1 MSEFKLQH
9 IVAELL
15 NSLGG
20 KVNPNKLVE
29 YLQARETTSSA
40 GYSVVIQ
47 NHLSRLSQDNPEAQ
61 DFLVKYNDL
70 KDKNVDSLDAFVQ
83 LLDQI
88 SQDRSLKELLLKSNR
103 PSMSPSTT
111 TELTKDNLPQIKNR
125 LKKAVTKKTTKD
137 DSIKSILNTSPTVPL
152 ANTPTVV
159 SWVQRRP
166 HMTCD
171 FSPNFS
177 HQSIPTVPVVSQEN
191 VLIEDLLNVLIGLP
205 GCYIEPEELRD
216 VYGPRTFRINDNVPL
231 SLRELIKQILPLA
244 SHYSIIQRFTEEKM
258 RFEFGQV
265 NNALAEAMQNIIK
278 EHMMYVTQMH
288 EEFRSKNLTIQ
299 KLWFYVQR
307 NMQSLGIAAN
317 LASSI
322 SKSDAKGGKVLS
334 LLHDHVSGSIG
345 DERAQLLCLKL
356 MEAACYPYM
365 KMLGMWIYK
374 GIITDPINEENDPLT
389 LTMEQSDPEPGHDTI
404 EEPQHNEEV
413 MFNLTIYFAIVIS
426 FITNTISFIF
436 QNKQNIYRGPS
447 PPENHSKPVKNKVLP
462 IQYKIEEKHYIE
474 AIEKAYMFAS
484 QTLLNLVIKEKDLI
498 GRLRSVKHYFLL
510 DQGDFIV
517 TFLSLCEKELA
528 KYSMDVN
535 QTCIESLMDLAL
547 RLSSAINDPYKDDLR
562 TELLPYDLQFQMFKI
577 LSIQTNSEQEYWS
590 AAEQEKLL
598 MIQSFS
604 FGYEVHWPL
613 SLILNR
619 KALACYQM
627 IFRHL
632 FYCKYIERMICQVW
646 KSNKVAKKFHFE
658 DAQHYRAAFALRQRM
673 LHCIQNLEYHMMVEV
688 IEPHWCAFLNKI
700 GKVQNVDEILSCHW
714 DFLNSCLK
722 DCMLTIPPIL
732 STIIKLLSICEEFC
746 KFVQQ
751 MQRYFVEAELGSL
764 PNSMYE
770 SYTQNELVFQG
781 NPEISESTLSF
792 KERISLFDVAFSEAL
807 IKLLDQINELNRDTS
822 EHERLFN
829 LLYRLDF
836 NSYYSGQLE
845 KIGLD
850 RLVKDSSG

>member
-9 IVAELL
+9 TVADLL
-15 NSLGG
+15 NTLGG

-29 YLQARETTSSA
+29 YLQESQTVDS
-40 GYSVVIQ
+40 GGCIVIAQ
-47 NHLSRLSQDNPEAQ
+47 NHLARLSQEIPDSNA
-61 DFLVKYNDL
+61 FLTKYNDL

-83 LLDQI
+83 LLDHI
-88 SQDRSLKELLLKSNR
+88 SQDTSLKEFLVKSNR
-103 PSMSPSTT
+103 PSLSATA
-111 TELTKDNLPQIKNR
+111 ELTKDNLPQIKNR
-125 LKKAVTKKTTKD
+125 LKKAVTKKSTKD
-137 DSIKSILNTSPTVPL
+137 DSLKSILNTTPTVPL
-152 ANTPTVV
+152 ASTPTVV

-166 HMTCD
+166 NMTWD
-171 FSPNFS
+171 FSPTIS
-177 HQSIPTVPVVSQEN
+177 HQPVPTVPTVSQEN
-191 VLIEDLLNVLIGLP
+191 ILIEDILNILIGLP
-205 GCYIEPEELRD
+205 GCYIEPEELKD
-216 VYGPRTFRINDNVPL
+216 LYGPRTFKINDNVPL

-278 EHMMYVTQMH
+278 EHMLFTIQL
-288 EEFRSKNLTIQ
+288 ESEFRSSNLSIQ

-317 LASSI
+317 IASSI

-334 LLHDHVSGSIG
+334 LLHDHVVGSIG

-365 KMLGMWIYK
+365 KMLGMWIYR
-374 GIITDPINEENDPLT
+374 GIISDPISEFLIEDNEVVQREDMPVDYSADYWEKKYAVRRERIPKFL
-389 LTMEQSDPEPGHDTI
+389 EPVADIILKAGKYL
-404 EEPQHNEEV
+404 N
-413 MFNLTIYFAIVIS
+413 VIR
-426 FITNTISFIF
+426 
-436 QNKQNIYRGPS
+436 QCG
-447 PPENHSKPVKNKVLP
+447 KPVKNKVLP

-484 QTLLNLVIKEKDLI
+484 QTLLDLVIKEKDLL
-498 GRLRSVKHYFLL
+498 GRLKSVKHYFLL

-517 TFLSLCEKELA
+517 TFLTLCEKELG
-528 KYSMDVN
+528 KYSVDVN
-535 QTCIESLMDLAL
+535 QSCIESLMDLAL
-547 RLSSAINDPYKDDLR
+547 RISSAIGDPYKDDLR
-562 TELLPYDLQFQMFKI
+562 TELLQYDLQFQMFKI
-577 LSIQTNSEQEYWS
+577 LSIQTNSEQVYWS

-604 FGYEVHWPL
+604 FSYEVHWPL

-619 KALACYQM
+619 KSLACYQM

-646 KSNKVAKKFHFE
+646 KSNKVAKKFPFD

-688 IEPHWCAFLNKI
+688 IEPHWCTFLNKI
-700 GKVQNVDEILSCHW
+700 AKVQNVDEILSCHW

-746 KFVQQ
+746 EFV
-751 MQRYFVEAELGSL
+751 
-764 PNSMYE
+764 
-770 SYTQNELVFQG
+770 QNELVFQG
-781 NPEISESTLSF
+781 NCEPSEPTLSF
-792 KERISLFDVAFSEAL
+792 KEKIAIFDVSFSGAL
-807 IKLLDQINELNRDTS
+807 IRLLDQINELNRDTS

-836 NSYYSGQLE
+836 NSFYSGQLR
-845 KIGLD
+845 KIGLEKF
-850 RLVKDSSG
+850 VKDSSG

>member
-9 IVAELL
+9 IVADLL
-15 NSLGG
+15 NTLGG

-29 YLQARETTSSA
+29 YLQESQTVDS
-40 GYSVVIQ
+40 GGCIVIAQ
-47 NHLSRLSQDNPEAQ
+47 NHLARLSQDIPDSSA
-61 DFLVKYNDL
+61 FLAKYNDL

-83 LLDQI
+83 LLDHI
-88 SQDRSLKELLLKSNR
+88 SQDISLKEFLIKSNR
-103 PSMSPSTT
+103 PSLSAT

-125 LKKAVTKKTTKD
+125 LKKAVTKKSTKD
-137 DSIKSILNTSPTVPL
+137 DSLKSILNTTPTVPL
-152 ANTPTVV
+152 ASTPTVV

-166 HMTCD
+166 NMTWD
-171 FSPNFS
+171 FSPTIS
-177 HQSIPTVPVVSQEN
+177 HQSVPTVPAVSQEN
-191 VLIEDLLNVLIGLP
+191 ILIEDILNILIGLP
-205 GCYIEPEELRD
+205 GGYIEPEELKD
-216 VYGPRTFRINDNVPL
+216 LYGPRTFKINDNVPL

-278 EHMMYVTQMH
+278 EHMLFTIQL
-288 EEFRSKNLTIQ
+288 ESEFRSSNLSIQ

-317 LASSI
+317 IASTI

-334 LLHDHVSGSIG
+334 LLHDHVVGSIG

-365 KMLGMWIYK
+365 KMLGMWIYR
-374 GIITDPINEENDPLT
+374 GIISDPINEFLIEDNEVVQREDMPVDYSADYWEKKYAVRRERIPKFL
-389 LTMEQSDPEPGHDTI
+389 EPVADIILKAGKYL
-404 EEPQHNEEV
+404 N
-413 MFNLTIYFAIVIS
+413 VIR
-426 FITNTISFIF
+426 
-436 QNKQNIYRGPS
+436 QCG
-447 PPENHSKPVKNKVLP
+447 KPVKNKVLP

-474 AIEKAYMFAS
+474 AIEKAYIFAS
-484 QTLLNLVIKEKDLI
+484 QTLLDLVIKEKDLL
-498 GRLRSVKHYFLL
+498 GRLKSVKHYFLL

-517 TFLSLCEKELA
+517 TFLSLCEKELG
-528 KYSMDVN
+528 KYSVDVH
-535 QTCIESLMDLAL
+535 QSCIESLMDLAL
-547 RLSSAINDPYKDDLR
+547 RLSSAIDDPYKDDLR

-577 LSIQTNSEQEYWS
+577 LSIQTNSEQVYWS
-590 AAEQEKLL
+590 VAEQEKLL

-604 FGYEVHWPL
+604 FSYEVHWPL

-619 KALACYQM
+619 KSLACYQM

-646 KSNKVAKKFHFE
+646 KSNKVAKKFPFD

-688 IEPHWCAFLNKI
+688 IEPHWCTFLNKI
-700 GKVQNVDEILSCHW
+700 AKVQNVDEILSCHW

-732 STIIKLLSICEEFC
+732 STIMKLLSICEEFC
-746 KFVQQ
+746 EFV
-751 MQRYFVEAELGSL
+751 
-764 PNSMYE
+764 
-770 SYTQNELVFQG
+770 QNELVFQG
-781 NPEISESTLSF
+781 NCEPTEPTLSF
-792 KERISLFDVAFSEAL
+792 KEKIAIFDVSFSGAL
-807 IKLLDQINELNRDTS
+807 IRLLDQINELNRDTS

-836 NSYYSGQLE
+836 NSFYSGQLK
-845 KIGLD
+845 KIGLE
-850 RLVKDSSG
+850 RFVKDSSG

>member
-9 IVAELL
+9 IVADLL
-15 NSLGG
+15 NTLGG

-29 YLQARETTSSA
+29 YLQESQTVDS
-40 GYSVVIQ
+40 GGCIVIAQ
-47 NHLSRLSQDNPEAQ
+47 NHLARLSQDIPDSSA
-61 DFLVKYNDL
+61 FLAKYNDL

-83 LLDQI
+83 LLDHI
-88 SQDRSLKELLLKSNR
+88 SQDISLKEFLIKSNR
-103 PSMSPSTT
+103 PSLSAT

-125 LKKAVTKKTTKD
+125 LKKAVTKKSTKD
-137 DSIKSILNTSPTVPL
+137 DSLKSILNTTPTVPL
-152 ANTPTVV
+152 ASTPTVV

-166 HMTCD
+166 NMTWD
-171 FSPNFS
+171 FSPTIS
-177 HQSIPTVPVVSQEN
+177 HQSVPTVPAVSQEN
-191 VLIEDLLNVLIGLP
+191 ILIEDILNILIGLP
-205 GCYIEPEELRD
+205 GGYIEPEELKD
-216 VYGPRTFRINDNVPL
+216 LYGPRTFKINDNVPL

-278 EHMMYVTQMH
+278 EHMLFTIQL
-288 EEFRSKNLTIQ
+288 ESEFRSSNLSIQ

-317 LASSI
+317 IASTI

-334 LLHDHVSGSIG
+334 LLHDHVVGSIG

-365 KMLGMWIYK
+365 KMLGMWIYR
-374 GIITDPINEENDPLT
+374 GIISDPINEFLIEDNEVVQREDMPVDYSADYWEKKYAVCRERIPKFL
-389 LTMEQSDPEPGHDTI
+389 EPVADIILKAGKYL
-404 EEPQHNEEV
+404 N
-413 MFNLTIYFAIVIS
+413 VIR
-426 FITNTISFIF
+426 
-436 QNKQNIYRGPS
+436 QCG
-447 PPENHSKPVKNKVLP
+447 KPVKNKVLP

-484 QTLLNLVIKEKDLI
+484 QTLLDLVIKEKDLL
-498 GRLRSVKHYFLL
+498 GRLKSVKHYFLL

-517 TFLSLCEKELA
+517 TFLGLCEKELG
-528 KYSMDVN
+528 KYSVDVH
-535 QTCIESLMDLAL
+535 QSCIESLMDLAL
-547 RLSSAINDPYKDDLR
+547 RLSSAIDDPYKDDLR

-577 LSIQTNSEQEYWS
+577 LSIQTNSEQVYWS
-590 AAEQEKLL
+590 VAEQEKLL

-604 FGYEVHWPL
+604 FSYEVHWPL

-619 KALACYQM
+619 KSLACYQM

-646 KSNKVAKKFHFE
+646 KSNKVAKKFPFD

-688 IEPHWCAFLNKI
+688 IEPHWCTFLNKI
-700 GKVQNVDEILSCHW
+700 AKVQNVDEILSCHW

-732 STIIKLLSICEEFC
+732 STIMKLLSICEEFC
-746 KFVQQ
+746 EFV
-751 MQRYFVEAELGSL
+751 
-764 PNSMYE
+764 
-770 SYTQNELVFQG
+770 QNELVFQG
-781 NPEISESTLSF
+781 NCEPTEPTLSF
-792 KERISLFDVAFSEAL
+792 KEKIAIFDVSFSGAL
-807 IKLLDQINELNRDTS
+807 IRLLDQINELNRDTS

-829 LLYRLDF
+829 LLYRILALCPSIDGRPYVP
-836 NSYYSGQLE
+836 NNPR
-845 KIGLD
+845 IT
-850 RLVKDSSG
+850 

>member
-47 NHLSRLSQDNPEAQ
+47 NHLSRLSQDIPEAQ
-61 DFLVKYNDL
+61 AFLVKYNDL

-88 SQDRSLKELLLKSNR
+88 SQDHSLKELLLKSNR
-103 PSMSPSTT
+103 PSMSPS

-125 LKKAVTKKTTKD
+125 LKKAVTKKPTKD

-152 ANTPTVV
+152 ANTPTVI

-191 VLIEDLLNVLIGLP
+191 ILIEDLLNILIGLP

-278 EHMMYVTQMH
+278 EHMLFTIQL
-288 EEFRSKNLTIQ
+288 ESEFQSKNLTIQ

-317 LASSI
+317 IASSI

-374 GIITDPINEENDPLT
+374 GIITDPINEFLVEDNELVQREDMPVNYSADYWEKKYAVRRERIPKFL
-389 LTMEQSDPEPGHDTI
+389 EPVADIILKAGKYL
-404 EEPQHNEEV
+404 N
-413 MFNLTIYFAIVIS
+413 VIR
-426 FITNTISFIF
+426 
-436 QNKQNIYRGPS
+436 QCG
-447 PPENHSKPVKNKVLP
+447 KPVKNKVLP

-517 TFLSLCEKELA
+517 TFLTLCEKELGR
-528 KYSMDVN
+528 YSMDVN
-535 QTCIESLMDLAL
+535 QTCIESLMELAL

-646 KSNKVAKKFHFE
+646 KSNKVAKKFQFE

-781 NPEISESTLSF
+781 NSEITEPTLSF
-792 KERISLFDVAFSEAL
+792 KERISLFDVAFSGAL

>member
-9 IVAELL
+9 IVADLL
-15 NSLGG
+15 NTLGG

-29 YLQARETTSSA
+29 YLQESQTVDS
-40 GYSVVIQ
+40 GGCIVIAQ
-47 NHLSRLSQDNPEAQ
+47 NHLARLSQDIPDSSA
-61 DFLVKYNDL
+61 FLAKYNDL

-83 LLDQI
+83 LLDHI
-88 SQDRSLKELLLKSNR
+88 SQDISLKEFLIKSNR
-103 PSMSPSTT
+103 PSLSAT

-125 LKKAVTKKTTKD
+125 LKKAVTKKSTKD
-137 DSIKSILNTSPTVPL
+137 DSLKSILNTTPTVPL
-152 ANTPTVV
+152 ASTPTVV

-166 HMTCD
+166 NMTWD
-171 FSPNFS
+171 FSPTIS
-177 HQSIPTVPVVSQEN
+177 HQSVPTVPAVSQEN
-191 VLIEDLLNVLIGLP
+191 ILIEDILNILIGLP
-205 GCYIEPEELRD
+205 GGYIEPEELKD
-216 VYGPRTFRINDNVPL
+216 LYGPRTFKINDNVPL

-278 EHMMYVTQMH
+278 EHMLFTIQL
-288 EEFRSKNLTIQ
+288 ESEFRSSNLSIQ

-317 LASSI
+317 IASTI

-334 LLHDHVSGSIG
+334 LLHDHVVGSIG

-365 KMLGMWIYK
+365 KMLGMWIYR
-374 GIITDPINEENDPLT
+374 GIISDPINEFLIEDNEVVQREDMPVDYSADYWEKKYAVCRERIPKFL
-389 LTMEQSDPEPGHDTI
+389 EPVADIILKAGKYL
-404 EEPQHNEEV
+404 N
-413 MFNLTIYFAIVIS
+413 VIR
-426 FITNTISFIF
+426 
-436 QNKQNIYRGPS
+436 QCG
-447 PPENHSKPVKNKVLP
+447 KPVKNKVLP

-484 QTLLNLVIKEKDLI
+484 QTLLDLVIKEKDLL
-498 GRLRSVKHYFLL
+498 GRLKSVKHYFLL

-517 TFLSLCEKELA
+517 TFLGLCEKELG
-528 KYSMDVN
+528 KYSVDVH
-535 QTCIESLMDLAL
+535 QSCIESLMDLAL
-547 RLSSAINDPYKDDLR
+547 RLSSAIDDPYKDDLR

-577 LSIQTNSEQEYWS
+577 LSIQTNSEQVYWS
-590 AAEQEKLL
+590 VAEQEKLL

-604 FGYEVHWPL
+604 FSYEVHWPL

-619 KALACYQM
+619 KSLACYQM

-646 KSNKVAKKFHFE
+646 KSNKVAKKFPFD

-688 IEPHWCAFLNKI
+688 IEPHWCTFLNKI
-700 GKVQNVDEILSCHW
+700 AKVQNVDEILSCHW

-732 STIIKLLSICEEFC
+732 STIMKLLSICEEFC
-746 KFVQQ
+746 EFV
-751 MQRYFVEAELGSL
+751 
-764 PNSMYE
+764 
-770 SYTQNELVFQG
+770 QNELVFQG
-781 NPEISESTLSF
+781 NCEPTEPTLSF
-792 KERISLFDVAFSEAL
+792 KEKIAIFDVSFSGAL
-807 IKLLDQINELNRDTS
+807 IRLLDQINELNRDTS

-836 NSYYSGQLE
+836 NSFYSGQLK
-845 KIGLD
+845 KIGLE
-850 RLVKDSSG
+850 RFVKDSSG